1 MTTASR
7 RQVLFVKLPRR
18 VVDNLQEVA
27 GSELKLT
34 LGGKERITTGT
45 LHVGRQQHDVR
56 YSGER
61 SGAPA
66 LVFESAGAVANG
78 WTAWGWRGRVT
89 GKLTAVQRGRA
100 GDRRARVEPRAV
112 GAAGPSTAA
121 AAEVEDPAEHGVAE
135 LALAAAA
142 AERDAAA
149 GATDYETAEKT
160 APQKK
165 PGIFRQK
172 REMLREKI
180 VHMLAYEP
188 MTEAQILEQIKSPAA
203 AVAEVL
209 GAVAVASKADGTW
222 ALRAEGFQAL
232 QIEGWAQYSVAAR
245 ARVASNAL
253 RAFDEL
259 GLPSDDPA
267 RERMRQYQQVA
278 ARPKAAPSLTRRL
291 HKEAG
296 RGIRRA
302 AGPAPLA
309 ADGRRAGDSE
319 VRQLAASAPSTA
331 RALQEASDGEREYAR
346 ARSRPLQLEG
356 GSTGAAVGRVQE
368 RLAAGGAVGRVQE
381 RLAAADGRT
390 ETRSRSPRVQRRSR
404 GPSLSPVADGPASPS
419 PSPSPILHAET
430 VEDVEQLHQQLLRAY
445 AEYSQLRL
453 RIDSRRAAFEPL
465 ATELTAALAELAAQ
479 REEAE
484 EGEAPDADE
493 LLPGADASTE
503 KCAADGNR
511 LYWADG
517 ADAWLADAPDAL
529 PGHCVARDG
538 RSCRTQL
545 LAPSHARVLRATRA
559 VVDRYAEL
567 DGGDVRRWVRRYLR
581 LHAHIDRAARALSEA
596 HQRVAARLSADAD
609 ALRPTLGDRR
619 VDELLA
625 TAPPA
630 NETLLTIALYRDDVA
645 TQPPERI

>member
-66 LVFESAGAVANG
+66 LVFESGGAVGDG

-89 GKLTAVQRGRA
+89 GKLTTVQRGRA
-100 GDRRARVEPRAV
+100 GDRRARVEPRTV
-112 GAAGPSTAA
+112 GAAEPSTSAA
-121 AAEVEDPAEHGVAE
+121 VETADPAEHGVAE
-135 LALAAAA
+135 LVAAVA
-142 AERDAAA
+142 AERDAAM
-149 GATDYETAEKT
+149 GATDHETAEKT
-160 APQKK
+160 VPQKK

-209 GAVAVASKADGTW
+209 GAVAVANKTDGTW
-222 ALRAEGFQAL
+222 ALQAEGFQSL
-232 QIEGWAQYSVAAR
+232 QIEGWAQYNAAAR

-259 GLPSDDPA
+259 GLASDDPA

-309 ADGRRAGDSE
+309 AEGRRAGDSE
-319 VRQLAASAPSTA
+319 VRRLAASAPSTA
-331 RALQEASDGEREYAR
+331 RIVQEASDGEREYAR
-346 ARSRPLQLEG
+346 TRSRPLQLEG

-368 RLAAGGAVGRVQE
+368 RLAAGVAVGRVQE
-381 RLAAADGRT
+381 RLAAATGGRT
-390 ETRSRSPRVQRRSR
+390 VTRSRSPRVPRRSR

-430 VEDVEQLHQQLLRAY
+430 VEDVEQLHQHLLRTY

-453 RIDSRRAAFEPL
+453 RIDSRHAAFEPL
-465 ATELTAALAELAAQ
+465 AAELTAALAAQ

-493 LLPGADASTE
+493 LLPGAEAGTE

-529 PGHCVARDG
+529 PGHSVARDG
-538 RSCRTQL
+538 RSCHTQL
-545 LAPSHARVLRATRA
+545 LAPPHARVLRATRA
-559 VVDRYAEL
+559 VADRYAEL

-581 LHAHIDRAARALSEA
+581 LHAHIDQAARALSEA
-596 HQRVAARLSADAD
+596 YQRVAARLSADAD
-609 ALRPTLGDRR
+609 ALRPALGDRR

-625 TAPPA
+625 TAPLST
-630 NETLLTIALYRDDVA
+630 ETPLTIALYRDEVA
-645 TQPPERI
+645 AQPPERT